1 MPLPRFV
8 TSWKS
13 IAANAVEWSKADP
26 EDGHMR
32 FSAPLEIDGVVEA
45 GLTLSGGATA
55 HHPDRHVTF
64 ELAVAGVGGIRRV
77 RLMRADWRDL
87 KGGHSNNRRQCAGTG
102 KRVPETHLHSFELN
116 WIEAERRMRRGK
128 LPCAEP
134 IDEDL
139 QSFEALRS
147 FVGRR
152 FRINN
157 IGIVPRPDWVYDL
170 FQ

>member
-1 MPLPRFV
+1 MPLPRLV
-8 TSWKS
+8 YAWKS
-13 IAANAVEWSKADP
+13 IAVAAVKWSAPDP
-26 EDGHMR
+26 DDGHMR
-32 FSAPLEIDGVVEA
+32 FSVPLEINGIVEA

-64 ELAVAGVGGIRRV
+64 ELAVAGLGGLRRT
-77 RLMRADWRDL
+77 RLIRADWRDI
-87 KGGHSNNRRQCAGTG
+87 KGGHTNNRRQCAGTG

-134 IDEDL
+134 IEQDL
-139 QSFEALRS
+139 QSFEALREY
-147 FVGRR
+147 VGKR
-152 FRINN
+152 FKIIN